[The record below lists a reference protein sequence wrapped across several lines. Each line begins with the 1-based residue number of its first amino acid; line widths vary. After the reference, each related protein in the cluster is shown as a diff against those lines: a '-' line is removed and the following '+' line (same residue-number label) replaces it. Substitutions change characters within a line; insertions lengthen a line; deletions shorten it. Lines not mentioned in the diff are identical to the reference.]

1 MVYFQRVGVVS
12 DGPATHVAGIGA
24 LALTGTGTA
33 ARLVSASGQHGGLI
47 VRDAG
52 SLALTEQA
60 AFGRLSGTASLPQLS
75 VVTLAGR
82 EALVLHGQGAGA
94 SLWWNDVTAAGGR
107 LLDVPATLAFGG
119 QTVLGL
125 DTLALPGGGDALYTT
140 SLQSNAITQWLRGAD
155 GVLTRAQ
162 TIAVPSDNGTAPTA
176 PALASGAEI
185 TAPVTFSTAAG
196 NWLLAAETRGNSL
209 ALWRLDA
216 AGRATLAER
225 LTAAEGLAIASPT
238 RIETLSADGRNFVL
252 VGSAGSGSVTVLELT
267 AAGRLVIRDQVNDT
281 LATRLDGL
289 SVLEAVTVG
298 GRSYVVAGGT
308 DDGLTLMALMPGGR
322 LIHLATIADTAGTTL
337 ANPAALALHVSGRLI
352 EVHVAGA
359 GESGHSRLRI
369 DTAVFG
375 DILKAGTAGGRLD
388 GTARDDILVDGAGK
402 DQLTGGAGADI
413 FVMLPDG
420 AVDRIMD
427 FTPGQDRI
435 DLSAWG
441 RIHDLSALTFIRIG
455 GGIEIR
461 HGDERLQVFRAG
473 GNTLDQ
479 AEFTAADL
487 LGLDH
492 VAAIRATAWQP
503 PPPPPTPPTP
513 VTPTPVTPTPV
524 TPTPVTPTPVTP
536 TPPVGP
542 VWPVL
547 THPAGPG
554 RSIAG
559 TTGNN
564 TLAGTTGDD
573 TLLGGGGRDRL
584 AGGPGGD
591 TILAEPSDPGADAV
605 AGQIWRLYQAVLGRA
620 PDAAGLAG
628 WVDRL
633 AGDAGPAG
641 ASRAELN
648 AAAQGFAASAEF
660 QARYGGLS
668 DAAFVSLLYRNVLD
682 RAPDAAGLAAWTA
695 KLARGADRAEVVT
708 GFSESAEFVADSLP
722 DTLRLGLAGRAAAA
736 ADDVFRLYQAVL
748 DRTPDWQGLQG
759 WSQRIAEGRSLQS
772 VAEGFVGSAEFQA
785 RYGGL
790 PDAAFVSLLYRN
802 VLDRAPDA
810 AGLAAWTAKLAR
822 GADRAEVVLKFSQS
836 PELIGKSAAAVA
848 DWMQARGGDDRIE
861 GGAGDNVLA
870 GGIGADT
877 FVFVQDDGGRHH
889 IADPEPWDRI
899 ELRGFGYDGFD
910 DVMAHVTGQG
920 GNAVFSD
927 QGVTIILHDIPPA
940 TLDPDMFSFF

>member
-1 MVYFQRVGVVS
+1 MRKDDGMTDLPSAFEQELLELINRARMYPGQEAAALIPGGRGVVPGIDLALRQYDVSIAAFQAAMAAYDPQAPLAWSMTLGRAAEFHSTALVRAKALSTHQLPGEPDTVARIQAEGDERWQYLRENVYSQALGMVQAHGAFLIDWGYGPGGMQDPAGHRLSIMRSVITEVGISVEQTSGRIGPHVVTQDFGHHLDYRPQLVGVVFD
-12 DGPATHVAGIGA
+12 DGDGD
-24 LALTGTGTA
+24 
-33 ARLVSASGQHGGLI
+33 RFY
-47 VRDAG
+47 DAG
-52 SLALTEQA
+52 EGLGGITVTATGA
-60 AFGRLSGTASLPQLS
+60 AGTY
-75 VVTLAGR
+75 VTTTW
-82 EALVLHGQGAGA
+82 GAGGYQME
-94 SLWWNDVTAAGGR
+94 LPAGS
-107 LLDVPATLAFGG
+107 
-119 QTVLGL
+119 
-125 DTLALPGGGDALYTT
+125 YT
-140 SLQSNAITQWLRGAD
+140 
-155 GVLTRAQ
+155 
-162 TIAVPSDNGTAPTA
+162 
-176 PALASGAEI
+176 
-185 TAPVTFSTAAG
+185 VTFSGGGLGGVVSSGIVFGTA
-196 NWLLAAETRGNSL
+196 NLK
-209 ALWRLDA
+209 LDA
-216 AGRATLAER
+216 LADDAR
-225 LTAAEGLAIASPT
+225 PAPDPH
-238 RIETLSADGRNFVL
+238 RILGTPDAD
-252 VGSAGSGSVTVLELT
+252 
-267 AAGRLVIRDQVNDT
+267 
-281 LATRLDGL
+281 
-289 SVLEAVTVG
+289 
-298 GRSYVVAGGT
+298 
-308 DDGLTLMALMPGGR
+308 
-322 LIHLATIADTAGTTL
+322 
-337 ANPAALALHVSGRLI
+337 
-352 EVHVAGA
+352 
-359 GESGHSRLRI
+359 
-369 DTAVFG
+369 
-375 DILKAGTAGGRLD
+375 
-388 GTARDDILVDGAGK
+388 
-402 DQLTGGAGADI
+402 
-413 FVMLPDG
+413 
-420 AVDRIMD
+420 
-427 FTPGQDRI
+427 
-435 DLSAWG
+435 
-441 RIHDLSALTFIRIG
+441 
-455 GGIEIR
+455 
-461 HGDERLQVFRAG
+461 
-473 GNTLDQ
+473 
-479 AEFTAADL
+479 
-487 LGLDH
+487 
-492 VAAIRATAWQP
+492 
-503 PPPPPTPPTP
+503 
-513 VTPTPVTPTPV
+513 
-524 TPTPVTPTPVTP
+524 
-536 TPPVGP
+536 
-542 VWPVL
+542 
-547 THPAGPG
+547 
-554 RSIAG
+554 
-559 TTGNN
+559 